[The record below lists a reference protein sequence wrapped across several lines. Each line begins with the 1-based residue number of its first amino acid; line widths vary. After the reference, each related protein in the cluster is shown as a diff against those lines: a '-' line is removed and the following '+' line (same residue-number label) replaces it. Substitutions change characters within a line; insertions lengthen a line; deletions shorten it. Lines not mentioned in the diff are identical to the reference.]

1 MKSYY
6 TYLLTSRKRTVLYCG
21 ITNNLQ
27 RRLNEHRNGQSIFS
41 GRYHVHHLVWF
52 QEFSN
57 PLDAIAMEKHIK
69 KMSRAQKETLIRTIN
84 PAWNFIGEE

>member
-1 MKSYY
+1 
-6 TYLLTSRKRTVLYCG
+6 
-21 ITNNLQ
+21 
-27 RRLNEHRNGQSIFS
+27 
-41 GRYHVHHLVWF
+41 VWF